1 MAALRGLRLY
11 FCHYFFSFPDRLE
24 QRFHVIGVLFLL
36 GENLFHHPFTCGIVV
51 AQVADNLRV
60 GFDRNALGHQSLRES
75 FRQAFPL
82 RRILSG
88 SASACL
94 RG

>member
-11 FCHYFFSFPDRLE
+11 FCHYFFSCPDRLQ

-60 GFDRNALGHQSLRES
+60 GFDRNALGHQVLANHFDKR
-75 FRQAFPL
+75 FPFDVF
-82 RRILSG
+82 
-88 SASACL
+88 
-94 RG
+94 